1 MKSGKVGNKGNMNR
15 TQLNK
20 AIQTKSPNIE
30 LKQGCI
36 CCMWQKKYVRYIIL
50 IKRVGKMYPD

>member
-20 AIQTKSPNIE
+20 AIQTKSPHIE

-36 CCMWQKKYVRYIIL
+36 CCMWQKKYVRYI
-50 IKRVGKMYPD
+50 